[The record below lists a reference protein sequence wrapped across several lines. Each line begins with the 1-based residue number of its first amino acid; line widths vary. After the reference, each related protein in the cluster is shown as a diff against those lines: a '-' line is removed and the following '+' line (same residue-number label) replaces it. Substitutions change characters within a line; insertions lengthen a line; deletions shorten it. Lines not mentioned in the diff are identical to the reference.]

1 MEKWNNFHQND
12 TGMVYFQ
19 PNASDRK
26 QLRANGRKRFP
37 FLQSW
42 GTNLNNFQHT
52 QIGSRRVRIVS
63 LNKFPLS
70 NPLAEHGFSWFWVFS
85 SFWASLVVL
94 ALVGMSGKSK
104 IFGCHWL
111 IFFANFWIC
120 FVIVAAAPFCF
131 SGVPGISNT
140 SRIISP
146 LGKARKKKQLCS
158 LLEVFPTLRPPPY
171 FFHIPFISFQKT
183 PVGHSGNGWEMC
195 GVAFVFLT
203 ILTNF
208 WANWV
213 ISCPLSFLRGTRHL
227 QYPQNNFPPWESPH
241 NGTQPGLFLGIFLT
255 FPIHC
260 HPKNSREKVP

>member
-12 TGMVYFQ
+12 TGIVYFQ

-70 NPLAEHGFSWFWVFS
+70 NPLAEHGFSWFWVFFQFLGQFGGS
-85 SFWASLVVL
+85 GLSGNEWEKENIWLSLVY
-94 ALVGMSGKSK
+94 
-104 IFGCHWL
+104 
-111 IFFANFWIC
+111 FFANFWIC
-120 FVIVAAAPFCF
+120 FVIVATAPFCF

-146 LGKARKKKQLCS
+146 LGKARRKKNNLALFQRFSQLCVRAPIS
-158 LLEVFPTLRPPPY
+158 SIFPSFPSKKLPLAIVGMGGKCVGFHL
-171 FFHIPFISFQKT
+171 FFWQFLPIS
-183 PVGHSGNGWEMC
+183 
-195 GVAFVFLT
+195 
-203 ILTNF
+203 
-208 WANWV
+208 
-213 ISCPLSFLRGTRHL
+213 
-227 QYPQNNFPPWESPH
+227 
-241 NGTQPGLFLGIFLT
+241 GLIW
-255 FPIHC
+255 
-260 HPKNSREKVP
+260 

>member
-12 TGMVYFQ
+12 TGIVYFQ

-42 GTNLNNFQHT
+42 GTNLNNFQHN

-70 NPLAEHGFSWFWVFS
+70 NPLAEHGFSWFWVFFQFLGQFGGS
-85 SFWASLVVL
+85 GLSGNEWEKQNIWLSLVN
-94 ALVGMSGKSK
+94 
-104 IFGCHWL
+104 
-111 IFFANFWIC
+111 FFANFWIC

-146 LGKARKKKQLCS
+146 LGKARKKKQLGS

-195 GVAFVFLT
+195 GFNLFFD
-203 ILTNF
+203 N
-208 WANWV
+208 
-213 ISCPLSFLRGTRHL
+213 SC
-227 QYPQNNFPPWESPH
+227 Q
-241 NGTQPGLFLGIFLT
+241 FLG
-255 FPIHC
+255 
-260 HPKNSREKVP
+260 

>member
-1 MEKWNNFHQND
+1 MIVSSCAQTAE
-12 TGMVYFQ
+12 
-19 PNASDRK
+19 
-26 QLRANGRKRFP
+26 NGFP
-37 FLQSW
+37 SCRSG

-104 IFGCHWL
+104 IFGCHWF

-140 SRIISP
+140 SRIIFP
-146 LGKARKKKQLCS
+146 LGKARKKKTTWLS
-158 LLEVFPTLRPPPY
+158 SRGFP
-171 FFHIPFISFQKT
+171 
-183 PVGHSGNGWEMC
+183 
-195 GVAFVFLT
+195 
-203 ILTNF
+203 NF
-208 WANWV
+208 A
-213 ISCPLSFLRGTRHL
+213 SAP
-227 QYPQNNFPPWESPH
+227 
-241 NGTQPGLFLGIFLT
+241 LFLPYSLHFL
-255 FPIHC
+255 
-260 HPKNSREKVP
+260 PKNSRWP

>member
-12 TGMVYFQ
+12 TGIVYFQ

-42 GTNLNNFQHT
+42 GTNLNNFQHN

-146 LGKARKKKQLCS
+146 LGKARRKKNNLALFQRFSQLC
-158 LLEVFPTLRPPPY
+158 VRPPISSIFPSFPSKKLPLAIVGMGGKCVGFHL
-171 FFHIPFISFQKT
+171 FFWQFLPIS
-183 PVGHSGNGWEMC
+183 
-195 GVAFVFLT
+195 
-203 ILTNF
+203 
-208 WANWV
+208 
-213 ISCPLSFLRGTRHL
+213 
-227 QYPQNNFPPWESPH
+227 
-241 NGTQPGLFLGIFLT
+241 GLIW
-255 FPIHC
+255 
-260 HPKNSREKVP
+260 

>member
-12 TGMVYFQ
+12 TGIVYFQ

-111 IFFANFWIC
+111 IFFCQFLDLFCDCSSCPLLFFRGARHLQYLQNNF
-120 FVIVAAAPFCF
+120 
-131 SGVPGISNT
+131 SPGE
-140 SRIISP
+140 SP
-146 LGKARKKKQLCS
+146 EKKKQLGS
-158 LLEVFPTLRPPPY
+158 LLEVFPTLRPRPY

-195 GVAFVFLT
+195 GFHLFFD
-203 ILTNF
+203 N
-208 WANWV
+208 
-213 ISCPLSFLRGTRHL
+213 SC
-227 QYPQNNFPPWESPH
+227 Q
-241 NGTQPGLFLGIFLT
+241 FLG
-255 FPIHC
+255 
-260 HPKNSREKVP
+260 

>member
-12 TGMVYFQ
+12 TGIVYFQ
-19 PNASDRK
+19 PNASNRK

-111 IFFANFWIC
+111 IFFCQFLDL
-120 FVIVAAAPFCF
+120 FCD
-131 SGVPGISNT
+131 
-140 SRIISP
+140 
-146 LGKARKKKQLCS
+146 CS
-158 LLEVFPTLRPPPY
+158 
-171 FFHIPFISFQKT
+171 
-183 PVGHSGNGWEMC
+183 
-195 GVAFVFLT
+195 
-203 ILTNF
+203 
-208 WANWV
+208 
-213 ISCPLSFLRGTRHL
+213 SCPLLFFRGARHL
-227 QYPQNNFPPWESPH
+227 QYLQNNFSPGESPEKNNLALFQRFSQLCVRPPISSIFPSFPSKKLPLAIVGMGGKCVGFH
-241 NGTQPGLFLGIFLT
+241 LFFDNSCQFLG
-255 FPIHC
+255 
-260 HPKNSREKVP
+260 

>member
-1 MEKWNNFHQND
+1 MI
-12 TGMVYFQ
+12 
-19 PNASDRK
+19 ASSCA
-26 QLRANGRKRFP
+26 QTAENGFP

-94 ALVGMSGKSK
+94 ALVGMSGKNK

-111 IFFANFWIC
+111 FFCQFLDLFCDCSSCPLLFFRGARHLQYLQNNF
-120 FVIVAAAPFCF
+120 
-131 SGVPGISNT
+131 SPGE
-140 SRIISP
+140 SP
-146 LGKARKKKQLCS
+146 EKKKTTWLS
-158 LLEVFPTLRPPPY
+158 SHPRPY

-195 GVAFVFLT
+195 GVSFVFLA
-203 ILTNF
+203 IFANF
-208 WANWV
+208 WANLV

-227 QYPQNNFPPWESPH
+227 QYP
-241 NGTQPGLFLGIFLT
+241 
-255 FPIHC
+255 
-260 HPKNSREKVP
+260 

>member
-12 TGMVYFQ
+12 TGIVYFQ

-70 NPLAEHGFSWFWVFS
+70 NPLAEHGFSWFWVFFQFLGQFGGS
-85 SFWASLVVL
+85 GLSGNEWEKQNIWLSLVNLFCQFLDLFCDCSSCPLLFFRGARHLQYLQNNFSPGESPEKKNNL
-94 ALVGMSGKSK
+94 ALFQRFSQLCVRAPISSIFPSFPSKKLPLAIVGMGGKCV
-104 IFGCHWL
+104 G
-111 IFFANFWIC
+111 
-120 FVIVAAAPFCF
+120 
-131 SGVPGISNT
+131 
-140 SRIISP
+140 
-146 LGKARKKKQLCS
+146 
-158 LLEVFPTLRPPPY
+158 
-171 FFHIPFISFQKT
+171 FI
-183 PVGHSGNGWEMC
+183 W
-195 GVAFVFLT
+195 FLT

-208 WANWV
+208 WANLV
-213 ISCPLSFLRGTRHL
+213 IGCSLSFLRGTRHL
-227 QYPQNNFPPWESPH
+227 QYPQNNFPPGESPH

-260 HPKNSREKVP
+260 HPKSSREKVP